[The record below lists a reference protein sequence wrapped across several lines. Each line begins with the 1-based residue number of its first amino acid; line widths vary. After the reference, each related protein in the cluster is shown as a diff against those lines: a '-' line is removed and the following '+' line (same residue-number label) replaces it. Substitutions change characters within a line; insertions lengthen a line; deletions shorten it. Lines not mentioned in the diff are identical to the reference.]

1 MKILI
6 QKNLLSFLLLP
17 LFINFSMNVING
29 KDNLILFYFQ
39 NGHFL
44 ISLCLSFYFYY
55 IFSEYLK
62 ISLNL
67 ESRILAITY
76 FLTSFF
82 LLEFIFFPLIDI
94 FPIKTI
100 YYAILIFWISL
111 IIIKTKS
118 YTSLIHLFG
127 TYGVLVYFNNY
138 YFEKLKYL
146 ENYTEW
152 NSDVPLQWAKIT
164 NLISAEG
171 LLYTYGHNP
180 VRGQGLLLSTIQ
192 TVIFKINFPMQ
203 DFQFIR
209 VNTSL
214 LLFLT
219 CLLFFDLKI
228 SRKNKY
234 LISLVF
240 ILFVINSDWLSYLMT
255 DSLMLDGL
263 ASLFFACF
271 IYKSEDFVSK
281 TFSINS
287 SIFFIFFST
296 LFFSKQFLSTL
307 SLIYIIYLFLF
318 KRNLNTTFGLAVFGI
333 SGLYSKIYAPMGN
346 SSSLQDQ
353 RSVFDLFFDLIYLR
367 DIELTVINEIFY
379 EFAKDR
385 IALLI
390 LFFFLMSNL
399 MPQVFKRN
407 SIENKILL
415 IVFMNTLFILILYV
429 SWWQNVEVQSS
440 YRYFF
445 TCLHLIMISLAYK
458 EGAKS

>member
-1 MKILI
+1 M
-6 QKNLLSFLLLP
+6 
-17 LFINFSMNVING
+17 
-29 KDNLILFYFQ
+29 
-39 NGHFL
+39 
-44 ISLCLSFYFYY
+44 
-55 IFSEYLK
+55 
-62 ISLNL
+62 
-67 ESRILAITY
+67 
-76 FLTSFF
+76 
-82 LLEFIFFPLIDI
+82 
-94 FPIKTI
+94 
-100 YYAILIFWISL
+100 
-111 IIIKTKS
+111 
-118 YTSLIHLFG
+118 IHLFG

-240 ILFVINSDWLSYLMT
+240 ILFVINSDWLSYLIT

-271 IYKSEDFVSK
+271 IYKSEDFMSK

-296 LFFSKQFLSTL
+296 LFLVS
-307 SLIYIIYLFLF
+307 
-318 KRNLNTTFGLAVFGI
+318 N
-333 SGLYSKIYAPMGN
+333 
-346 SSSLQDQ
+346 
-353 RSVFDLFFDLIYLR
+353 FFQLCR
-367 DIELTVINEIFY
+367 
-379 EFAKDR
+379 
-385 IALLI
+385 
-390 LFFFLMSNL
+390 
-399 MPQVFKRN
+399 
-407 SIENKILL
+407 
-415 IVFMNTLFILILYV
+415 
-429 SWWQNVEVQSS
+429 
-440 YRYFF
+440 
-445 TCLHLIMISLAYK
+445 
-458 EGAKS
+458 

>member
-29 KDNLILFYFQ
+29 KDNLLLFYFQ

-100 YYAILIFWISL
+100 YYAILFFWISL

-203 DFQFIR
+203 DFQFI
-209 VNTSL
+209 
-214 LLFLT
+214 
-219 CLLFFDLKI
+219 
-228 SRKNKY
+228 
-234 LISLVF
+234 
-240 ILFVINSDWLSYLMT
+240 
-255 DSLMLDGL
+255 
-263 ASLFFACF
+263 
-271 IYKSEDFVSK
+271 
-281 TFSINS
+281 
-287 SIFFIFFST
+287 
-296 LFFSKQFLSTL
+296 
-307 SLIYIIYLFLF
+307 
-318 KRNLNTTFGLAVFGI
+318 
-333 SGLYSKIYAPMGN
+333 
-346 SSSLQDQ
+346 
-353 RSVFDLFFDLIYLR
+353 
-367 DIELTVINEIFY
+367 
-379 EFAKDR
+379 
-385 IALLI
+385 
-390 LFFFLMSNL
+390 
-399 MPQVFKRN
+399 
-407 SIENKILL
+407 
-415 IVFMNTLFILILYV
+415 
-429 SWWQNVEVQSS
+429 
-440 YRYFF
+440 
-445 TCLHLIMISLAYK
+445 
-458 EGAKS
+458 